1 MTRMASCMLPL
12 TLTLTLATSCAVA
25 SHPPDDNALIKLRA
39 EKNIA
44 EDYVLRAKQF
54 SAASKQE
61 RARILYVDAIDHYNA
76 YIDGLLS
83 CIRAGRSADL
93 TLSANEASA
102 AATTF
107 KKFVDDNST
116 TKGID
121 PVTIAIKLLD
131 YAGGLIEKAEKKR
144 ADERKQFADD
154 LAPQIRWRKWIE
166 IKD

>member
-1 MTRMASCMLPL
+1 MTRMASCMSPL

-61 RARILYVDAIDHYNA
+61 RARILYADAIDHYNA

-107 KKFVDDNST
+107 KKFVDANST
-116 TKGID
+116 
-121 PVTIAIKLLD
+121 
-131 YAGGLIEKAEKKR
+131 
-144 ADERKQFADD
+144 
-154 LAPQIRWRKWIE
+154 
-166 IKD
+166 